1 MKKIAFYLVGAAAM
15 FAACDKDEELFDVTN
30 SGEEAVVEGYHHE
43 LTASV
48 ANDNPA
54 SRAGFDLTDATF
66 HWLAGDEISVTNEN
80 GQFTKYTLKTGAGTA
95 SATFQTDGQ
104 IGTPQGYALH
114 PHSASHS
121 VDGSTLT
128 FNLPA
133 TYTYTHT
140 AGEYGAAPMVA
151 AFEANAENLLFK
163 HVGGAFCFQMAGLP
177 AGTTWFK
184 FEANKQITG
193 SFAVTE
199 VDGNQVIALNGG
211 EASAVTINIPAV
223 QTPSDAIFYIPVP
236 TGTYVGFTISVGNA
250 GGETWSYTSAATNTV
265 NRKSLKKMP
274 KVNLSAS
281 TAEAVTDAFTNGGI
295 CKLGGDVTLDGEAA
309 GFTLAS
315 GKSLVLDLNGHTL
328 SQEKG
333 CTGSYQ
339 LINNNGN
346 LTITGN
352 GKVSFNDT
360 GAGDSN
366 NGWGSYTISNRGTLV
381 VDGVTVENTR
391 ENATG
396 VSYSIDNNSSVGNA
410 TLTVKDGSK
419 IVCTKDCAIRQF
431 ANGNKNSVT
440 VEGGEIEGV
449 RAVWIQLPGSDTSK
463 SPEVNLTVKG
473 GTLKSNDSNYY
484 VIYSYSAG
492 NNPENVNINISGGD
506 FSGDI
511 MITGYSG
518 NPIANVET
526 LNISGGNFKGNYGI
540 YSWCSNA
547 SAAAEK
553 IIITGG
559 TFQDSYNAYYV
570 RNSYIGTEGTADA
583 DYELTD
589 NGDGT
594 YTVVAKQ

>member
-15 FAACDKDEELFDVTN
+15 FAACDKDEDLFDVTN

-48 ANDNPA
+48 ANENPA

-66 HWLAGDEISVTNEN
+66 HWLAGDDISVTNEN

-184 FEANKQITG
+184 FEANAQITG
-193 SFAVTE
+193 NFAVTE

-352 GKVSFNDT
+352 GTLSFKDLSEGG
-360 GAGDSN
+360 GAT
-366 NGWGSYTISNRGTLV
+366 WGSYIINNKGTLL
-381 VDGVTVENTR
+381 VENGTI
-391 ENATG
+391 EHLGSLNGETNHPTDIPIQNYAGKVIINGG
-396 VSYSIDNNSSVGNA
+396 VISSPHFRSLRDFTA
-410 TLTVKDGSK
+410 
-419 IVCTKDCAIRQF
+419 
-431 ANGNKNSVT
+431 
-440 VEGGEIEGV
+440 GGEIIINGGTFKGQIWMQGLGTGSSSLTINGGNFSPTYGYDGSSVYITNGTNVVNLSVTGGYFNTKIGCASATKEGV
-449 RAVWIQLPGSDTSK
+449 AGAVT
-463 SPEVNLTVKG
+463 G
-473 GTLKSNDSNYY
+473 GVFTE
-484 VIYSYSAG
+484 SAK
-492 NNPENVNINISGGD
+492 NNTAAALIA
-506 FSGDI
+506 
-511 MITGYSG
+511 TGYSF
-518 NPIANVET
+518 VE
-526 LNISGGNFKGNYGI
+526 
-540 YSWCSNA
+540 
-547 SAAAEK
+547 
-553 IIITGG
+553 
-559 TFQDSYNAYYV
+559 
-570 RNSYIGTEGTADA
+570 
-583 DYELTD
+583 

-594 YTVVAKQ
+594 YTVKQQ